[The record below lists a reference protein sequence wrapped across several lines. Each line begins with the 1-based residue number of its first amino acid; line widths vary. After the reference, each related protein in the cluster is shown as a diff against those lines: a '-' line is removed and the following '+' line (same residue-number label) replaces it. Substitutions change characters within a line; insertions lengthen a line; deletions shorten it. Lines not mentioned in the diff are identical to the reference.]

1 MNAKEFLNNVSKEIR
16 YKPANKYISDELESH
31 IEELKN
37 DNLCKGLS
45 EEQAEETAV
54 EQMGDAKKIGKRLN
68 RIHRPKLDWKILILI
83 MILIVFRV
91 VMSFKSYTDQI
102 EFRKMMGWPDDDV
115 SFLITQIPLIKSL
128 TTGII
133 LGAIVY
139 FFDYRKTKKWANI
152 FYLLGTL
159 VIFFQWFDQFAFDKF
174 INNILGD
181 PHGMAWFVNMRLW
194 NISIPLYIIAFA
206 GYMADYKKE
215 DFWDMVILYT
225 ISCLLIYLKSQSIT
239 NTVILVVSYLA
250 ILAAKMLQNN
260 KNTRKKVIGACG
272 GVLTISILIMVAMT
286 NVWIPYIFYGP
297 ETSEDTWN
305 NFAKTQENQ
314 EKILENIKWV
324 GEAGE
329 DADPHG
335 GTNFRFIYILGKLG
349 IIPAVLLVGT
359 ILLMSIRL
367 IKDSK
372 SINDEYGKYL
382 IIGLSATYILQSI
395 IQVLMNINILPTSDI
410 NLPFVSSGKL
420 YFLINSFTFAVILSV
435 YRRKNINF
443 EEPKKSKL
451 DIKIEKIFWEE
462 VNTIE

>member
-1 MNAKEFLNNVSKEIR
+1 
-16 YKPANKYISDELESH
+16 
-31 IEELKN
+31 
-37 DNLCKGLS
+37 
-45 EEQAEETAV
+45 
-54 EQMGDAKKIGKRLN
+54 
-68 RIHRPKLDWKILILI
+68 
-83 MILIVFRV
+83 
-91 VMSFKSYTDQI
+91 
-102 EFRKMMGWPDDDV
+102 
-115 SFLITQIPLIKSL
+115 
-128 TTGII
+128 
-133 LGAIVY
+133 
-139 FFDYRKTKKWANI
+139 
-152 FYLLGTL
+152 
-159 VIFFQWFDQFAFDKF
+159 
-174 INNILGD
+174 
-181 PHGMAWFVNMRLW
+181 
-194 NISIPLYIIAFA
+194 
-206 GYMADYKKE
+206 
-215 DFWDMVILYT
+215 
-225 ISCLLIYLKSQSIT
+225 
-239 NTVILVVSYLA
+239 
-250 ILAAKMLQNN
+250 MLQNN

>member
-1 MNAKEFLNNVSKEIR
+1 MFYLNIKEFLDTVCNEIK
-16 YKPANKYISDELESH
+16 YKPANKPIAEELEGH
-31 IEELKN
+31 IN
-37 DNLCKGLS
+37 DIKDEYLCKGCT
-45 EEQAEETAV
+45 EEDAEEAAV
-54 EQMGDAKKIGKRLN
+54 EIMGNPKQIGKRLN
-68 RIHRPKLDWKILILI
+68 KIHRPKLDWKILVLIFILI
-83 MILIVFRV
+83 AFRV
-91 VMSFKSYTDQI
+91 VMSLKSYTDQI
-102 EFRKMMGWPDDDV
+102 EFRKLMGWPSDDV
-115 SFLITQIPLIKSL
+115 SFLITQFPLIKSL
-128 TTGII
+128 ITGLI
-133 LGAIVY
+133 LGTIVY
-139 FFDYRKTKKWANI
+139 FFDYRKTKKWANTFFLI
-152 FYLLGTL
+152 ATG
-159 VIFFQWFDQFAFDKF
+159 VILFQWLDQFALDRLMQ
-174 INNILGD
+174 IILDD
-181 PHGMAWFVNMRLW
+181 PSGFYWFVNMRLW

-225 ISCLLIYLKSQSIT
+225 ISCLLIYIKSESIT
-239 NTVILVVSYLA
+239 NTVILVMSYLA

-260 KNTRKKVIGACG
+260 KNTRKKVIGICG
-272 GVLTISILIMVAMT
+272 GVLTISIIIMVAMI
-286 NVWIPYIFYGP
+286 NVSIPYIFCGRGI
-297 ETSEDTWN
+297 SEDTWN

-314 EKILENIKWV
+314 EKILENIKWI

-367 IKDSK
+367 IRDSK
-372 SINDEYGKYL
+372 NIKDEYGKYL

-410 NLPFVSSGKL
+410 NLPFVSEGNL

-443 EEPKKSKL
+443 EQEKKE
-451 DIKIEKIFWEE
+451 IYQ
-462 VNTIE
+462 